1 MGAGTMAHTSRDIRA
16 RRRAAR
22 HAAGMLAAT
31 LLTAVVAQPLHAAS
45 PVAND
50 GSSIASQPSD
60 SLISW
65 SVPDLRQPQEVVGT
79 ATVIDGDT
87 IEIRGQRIELY
98 GIDAPEIGQTCKI
111 VFFPWKCGAEAIKM
125 LRALVADREVSCD
138 IQGAGS
144 HAPLA
149 GVCSTQGGELNGTM
163 VRIGMAL
170 AYRDQSLDYV
180 ADEAAAEREDVG
192 VWQTRFDAPW
202 EWRSAQRQ

>member
-1 MGAGTMAHTSRDIRA
+1 MGAGTMAHTSQEMRTRG
-16 RRRAAR
+16 RAAR
-22 HAAGMLAAT
+22 HTAGMLTAT
-31 LLTAVVAQPLHAAS
+31 LLTAVAAQPLHAA
-45 PVAND
+45 PPAANV

-65 SVPDLRQPQEVVGT
+65 SVPDPRQPVVGA

-87 IEIRGQRIELY
+87 IEIRGRRIELY

-144 HAPLA
+144 HAQLA
-149 GVCSTQGGELNGTM
+149 GVCSTQGGELTETM

-202 EWRSAQRQ
+202 ERRAAQRH

>member
-1 MGAGTMAHTSRDIRA
+1 MGHNSQEICI
-16 RRRAAR
+16 RRRVAR
-22 HAAGMLAAT
+22 HTAGMLAAT
-31 LLTAVVAQPLHAAS
+31 LLTAVAAQPLHAAS
-45 PVAND
+45 SAANV
-50 GSSIASQPSD
+50 GSNIASQPSD

-65 SVPDLRQPQEVVGT
+65 SVPDQVVGT

-98 GIDAPEIGQTCKI
+98 GVDAPEIGQTCKI

-144 HAPLA
+144 HAQLA